1 MNMLSRLVIRRLGAL
16 CILFLILNT
25 GCNTEDRRSETGPVP
40 DDLIA
45 ADSMVK
51 ILVDIHLVESSLK
64 TIHTKKQD
72 NQQFTDSYYNTL
84 FARHHITRQQFLRS
98 MDYYEREAEK
108 LEKIYENVIIELSKL
123 ESVVK

>member
-1 MNMLSRLVIRRLGAL
+1 MNTLPHKNSWPAWIL
-16 CILFLILNT
+16 CVLLLYLISGCRT
-25 GCNTEDRRSETGPVP
+25 GGSRSEIAAAP

-51 ILVDIHLVESSLK
+51 ILVDVHLIESSLK

-72 NQQFTDSYYNTL
+72 NEHFTDRYYTTL
-84 FARHHITRQQFLRS
+84 FEKHHITRQQFLRS
-98 MDYYEREAEK
+98 MDYYERNAGQ

-123 ESVVK
+123 ESEVR